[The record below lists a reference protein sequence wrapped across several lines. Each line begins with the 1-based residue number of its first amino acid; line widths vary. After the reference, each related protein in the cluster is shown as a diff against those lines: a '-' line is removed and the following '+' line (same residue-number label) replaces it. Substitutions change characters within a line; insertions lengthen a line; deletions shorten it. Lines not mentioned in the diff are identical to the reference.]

1 MPPPY
6 VSLRITS
13 FEIAIREFF
22 GHHPRMKS
30 NFTKFEE
37 KLFERLRN
45 EGNIVFATA
54 DKGLGPVSV
63 ALAQYIKD
71 GLIHL

>member
-1 MPPPY
+1 
-6 VSLRITS
+6 
-13 FEIAIREFF
+13 
-22 GHHPRMKS
+22 MKS